1 MVGDGARWWTRY
13 LHTCKEYTHAHAGL
27 NVADTA
33 QLVPYFSDKSKC
45 RASSIAR
52 AVAYVVGAA

>member
-1 MVGDGARWWTRY
+1 MRMQ
-13 LHTCKEYTHAHAGL
+13 GL
-27 NVADTA
+27 MLPTPRNWYRT
-33 QLVPYFSDKSKC
+33 FSDKSKC